1 MSEEKK
7 NYIKVFIVLDACILQ
22 TVDKNHTAIKSL
34 KMQSCSSVDLLK
46 DKKVKLNKRNKYE
59 FEACLE

>member
-7 NYIKVFIVLDACILQ
+7 NFIKAFIISDVCILQ
-22 TVDKNHTAIKSL
+22 TADKYHTAIKSL
-34 KMQSCSSVDLLK
+34 KMQSCSSVGLLK
-46 DKKVKLNKRNKYE
+46 AKKVKLNKRNKYE